1 LIDLAKCRGQLTRL
15 TVLFKCR
22 GKLTQVGID
31 LKEIDLHQRPA
42 RLPVD

>member
-1 LIDLAKCRGQLTRL
+1 
-15 TVLFKCR
+15 LFKCR
-22 GKLTQVGID
+22 GKFTQVGID